1 MKLYSTKNKQ
11 KLVSLQEAVLKGLPE
26 DNGLYMPVEIPPI
39 PSDFINNLPD
49 FTFQEI
55 AFTVARSLFA
65 GAIPEKDLRVIIK
78 NSITFP
84 APVVRLDDD
93 TNILELFHGPSLAF
107 KDFGARFMA
116 QLMSYFNR
124 DESRELII
132 LVATSGDTGGAV
144 AAGFHNTPG
153 IRVVIL
159 YPSGKVSF
167 LQEKQLTTLGGNI
180 TALEV
185 EGTFDDCQALVK
197 KAFLD
202 PELNQKL
209 RLSSANSINIARL
222 IPQSFYYFE
231 AYKQLQRN
239 HKEVVFCVPSG
250 NFGNLTAGLMA
261 QKMGLPIDHFIAATN
276 VNDVVPAYLHS
287 GKYQPK
293 PSIRTISN
301 AMDVGNPSN
310 FARMVDLYGDENT
323 IKGSTWNNM
332 RSAIS
337 GFEFTDAETKE
348 AIQQVYRQH
357 QYILDPHGAVGYLA
371 LKSYH
376 KQHPNTL
383 GVVLETAHPAK
394 FKDDVDEIL
403 GFATPIPERLAV
415 LAEEKKEAILTPNEF
430 DSFKNWLSSY
440 FS

>member
-1 MKLYSTKNKQ
+1 MNLYSTKNKK

-26 DNGLYMPVEIPPI
+26 DNGLYMPVEIPAL
-39 PSDFINNLPD
+39 PSDFVANLPD
-49 FTFQEI
+49 FSFQEI
-55 AFTVARSLFA
+55 AFNVAKSLFDD
-65 GAIPEKDLRVIIK
+65 AIPERDLQTIVE
-78 NSITFP
+78 NAITFP
-84 APVVRLDDD
+84 APVVRLDDE
-93 TNILELFHGPSLAF
+93 TRILELFHGPSLAF

-116 QLMSYFNR
+116 QLMSYFNK
-124 DESRELII
+124 DENRELII

-185 EGTFDDCQALVK
+185 EGAFDDCQALVK

-202 PELNQKL
+202 SELNQKL

-231 AYKQLQRN
+231 AYKQLKRN

-261 QKMGLPIDHFIAATN
+261 QRMGLPIDHFIAATN
-276 VNDVVPAYLHS
+276 VNDVVPAYLKS
-287 GKYQPK
+287 GKYQPT

-310 FARMVDLYGDENT
+310 FARMIDFYGDGKSL
-323 IKGSTWNNM
+323 KGSTWNNM

-337 GFEFTDAETKE
+337 GFKFTDEETKE
-348 AIQQVYRQH
+348 AIKQVFRQYK
-357 QYILDPHGAVGYLA
+357 YILDPHGAVGYLA
-371 LKSYH
+371 LKSYQR
-376 KQHPNTL
+376 QHPNTL

-394 FKDDVDEIL
+394 FKDDMDEIL
-403 GFATPIPERLAV
+403 GFSTPIPERLAI
-415 LAEEKKEAILTPNEF
+415 LAKEKKEAILTPN
-430 DSFKNWLSSY
+430 DYSSFRSWLTNY
-440 FS
+440 FH